1 MDTPPTRDEWLLDW
15 QMRGGH
21 TPAET
26 IAWASWVADSED
38 ELTVFALAPVVNV
51 HLVGTHEFWSYSAA
65 ATMRMSKSFW
75 GREKGCV
82 RGMRIN
88 S

>member
-1 MDTPPTRDEWLLDW
+1 
-15 QMRGGH
+15 
-21 TPAET
+21 
-26 IAWASWVADSED
+26 
-38 ELTVFALAPVVNV
+38 VFALAPVMNV

-65 ATMRMSKSFW
+65 AMMRMSKSSW

-82 RGMRIN
+82 LGMRIN